1 MIGASGVFGGE
12 LDVLAKSPRIAN
24 AFNGAGQRFFASLVQ
39 FVFEVNVTGGKKNVD
54 AGLVGS
60 FEGLGAAIDVFLD
73 AARQARDYG
82 RAYFG
87 RYAAYGFVVS
97 FGRDG
102 KTGFENVDVEL
113 FELPGHSEFL
123 VDRHAEAGG
132 LLAVAQSRVKND
144 QSVVHV
150 SLALKT

>member
-1 MIGASGVFGGE
+1 MADA
-12 LDVLAKSPRIAN
+12 L
-24 AFNGAGQRFFASLVQ
+24 NGTCQRFFASLVQ

-54 AGLVGS
+54 AGLVGA

-73 AARQARDYG
+73 ASRQARDYG
-82 RAYFG
+82 RAYLG
-87 RYAAYGFVVS
+87 RYAAYRFEVA

-102 KTGFENVDVEL
+102 KPGFQNVDIEL
-113 FELPGHSEFL
+113 FELPGHSELL

-144 QSVVHV
+144 QSVIHV